1 VLLSVA
7 TSSLWL
13 STRKLR
19 CDHRSR
25 VLIASAL
32 VLSDVN
38 RGHLM
43 AHSKCCTESVN
54 IPENQSCH
62 PLFLLMA
69 EAG

>member
-1 VLLSVA
+1 
-7 TSSLWL
+7 
-13 STRKLR
+13 
-19 CDHRSR
+19 
-25 VLIASAL
+25 
-32 VLSDVN
+32 
-38 RGHLM
+38 M